1 MSRPNRLQSLC
12 RRRLSPAPGPRVS
25 AATCARVPRRQRPG
39 APRRSRRLLHS
50 PGEEF
55 AFYPAQQAG
64 GRARRSRRVRLRPAR
79 ARRRGGLHG
88 EPCDPPRPEP
98 PEVPG
103 PGRREAAPLPAGAR
117 LGPCAR
123 APALARVPL
132 APRPGSCRRKSL
144 TVKPLGPD
152 NTFADYNLA
161 PPERQEEK
169 GHFFFSPWRLSLSVG
184 RYPICIS
191 GFYGSLFKSANE
203 VIRGNA
209 SVS

>member
-1 MSRPNRLQSLC
+1 MSPRPRAPGSPGGSARALPAAPAASCTHQVKSLPFILRSRLGGAPAAPGAYGCGPPGPAGAGASMGSRAIPRARNPPKC
-12 RRRLSPAPGPRVS
+12 RGPEDGRRRLR
-25 AATCARVPRRQRPG
+25 
-39 APRRSRRLLHS
+39 
-50 PGEEF
+50 
-55 AFYPAQQAG
+55 
-64 GRARRSRRVRLRPAR
+64 
-79 ARRRGGLHG
+79 
-88 EPCDPPRPEP
+88 
-98 PEVPG
+98 
-103 PGRREAAPLPAGAR
+103 PAGAR

-132 APRPGSCRRKSL
+132 APRPGSCGRKSL

-184 RYPICIS
+184 RYPICVS